1 MGQPQFTRQMT
12 IPQWEALFPTD
23 DACKAYLAARRWPN
37 GVICPRCGNPKVW
50 ELKTRPFHW
59 QCPACGPKGY
69 RFSVLVNTIFENTNI
84 GLRQWFKV
92 IYLMLTSK
100 KGISSLQIQRIM
112 GFGSYETALYLTHRV
127 RAALA
132 DPEFRKL
139 MGIVEVDETYVG
151 SKNKNRHVDKRTPGR
166 GTAHKIPVVGAVERD
181 GKVVARV
188 LKNVTGETLRSF
200 VREAVSTK
208 VDLLVSDENRGYM
221 ALTEYPH
228 EIVNH
233 SASEYVRGNV
243 HTQTI
248 DGFWS
253 LLKRGIIGTFHN
265 VSAKYL
271 PLYVAEFEWRY
282 NNRTNANIFGAAI
295 ARCRGV
301 RPGGRGHVLSEMLDQ
316 NRRNRYAH

>member
-1 MGQPQFTRQMT
+1 MGSPRFTRQMT
-12 IPQWEALFPTD
+12 IPEWEVLFPDD
-23 DACKAYLAARRWPN
+23 DACKAYLARRRWPN
-37 GVICPRCGNPKVW
+37 EIRCPRCGSLSVYP
-50 ELKTRPFHW
+50 LTTRPFHW
-59 QCPACGPKGY
+59 ECPDCRKGGAY

-112 GFGSYETALYLTHRV
+112 GFGSYKTALYMAHRI

-139 MGIVEVDETYVG
+139 IGIVEVDETFVG
-151 SKNKNRHVDKRTPGR
+151 GKNKNRHSDKRTDGPGGVGKSAVMGAIQR
-166 GTAHKIPVVGAVERD
+166 G
-181 GKVVARV
+181 GKVVARMV
-188 LKNVTGETLRSF
+188 RNVDILTATRFVAET
-200 VREAVSTK
+200 VSTK
-208 VDLLVSDENRGYM
+208 VDLVATDESSVYNRVSERRI
-221 ALTEYPH
+221 H
-228 EIVNH
+228 ESVNH
-233 SASEYVRGNV
+233 SRGEYVRGNV
-243 HTQTI
+243 HTCTI

-282 NNRTNANIFGAAI
+282 NHRDHEDIFGEAVT
-295 ARCRGV
+295 RC
-301 RPGGRGHVLSEMLDQ
+301 
-316 NRRNRYAH
+316 